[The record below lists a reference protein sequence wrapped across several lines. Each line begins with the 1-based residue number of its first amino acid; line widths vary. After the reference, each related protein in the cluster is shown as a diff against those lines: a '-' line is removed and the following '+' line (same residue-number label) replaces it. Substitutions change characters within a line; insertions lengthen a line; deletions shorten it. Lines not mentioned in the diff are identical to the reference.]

1 MHVVSIQVGRP
12 REVES
17 AGKLVST
24 AIYKQLV
31 AGRVM
36 LRTLN
41 FDGDRQADLTVHGGP
56 EKAVYAYPVEHYDYW
71 RGELPGMD
79 SMDLPHGVFGENLT
93 VAGLSE
99 ETVRIGDRFR
109 IGGAELTVTQPRVP
123 CYKLGIRFGR
133 DDMLK
138 RFLASERTGWYFS
151 VQREGEIG
159 PGDAIERL
167 SQDEHA
173 VTVRDVV
180 SLYARDKRNR
190 DLLRRALAVPAL
202 AGVWRD
208 YFAERLA
215 ALGG

>member
-12 REVES
+12 REVDS
-17 AGKLVST
+17 HGKLVST
-24 AIYKQLV
+24 AIYKAPV
-31 AGRVM
+31 ASRVM

-41 FDGDRQADLTVHGGP
+41 LDGDQQADLTVHGGP
-56 EKAVYAYPVEHYDYW
+56 EKAVYAYPVEHYDFW
-71 RGELPGMD
+71 RGELPG
-79 SMDLPHGVFGENLT
+79 MDLPHGVFGENLT

-99 ETVRIGDRFR
+99 DAVHIGDRFR

-133 DDMLK
+133 DDMLR

-151 VQREGEIG
+151 VRREGEIG

-167 SQDEHA
+167 SRDEHG
-173 VTVRDVV
+173 VTVRDIV

-190 DLLRRALAVPAL
+190 DLLRRAIDTPAL
-202 AGVWRD
+202 AGDWRD

>member
-17 AGKLVST
+17 HGKLVST
-24 AIYKQLV
+24 AIYKAPA

-41 FDGDRQADLTVHGGP
+41 LDGDRQADLTVHGGP
-56 EKAVYAYPVEHYDYW
+56 EKAVYAYPVAHYDFW
-71 RGELPGMD
+71 RGELPG
-79 SMDLPHGVFGENLT
+79 MDLPHGVFGENLT

-99 ETVRIGDRFR
+99 DAVHIGDRFR

-167 SQDEHA
+167 SQDEHG

-190 DLLRRALAVPAL
+190 ALLRRAIDTPAL
-202 AGVWRD
+202 AGAWRD